1 MRARIMG
8 ILNVTPDSFFDGGR
22 FTQPARAIARGREM
36 LREGADI
43 IDVGG
48 ESTRPGADP
57 VPIDLECERV
67 CAVVEAL
74 AGDCLVS
81 VDTRHEIVAR
91 SAVAAGARW
100 VNDISATLAP
110 VAAELSVGWI
120 AMHMQGVPS
129 TMQHAPHYTDV
140 VTEVQS
146 FLRTRAEQAEML
158 GVPEIMIDP
167 GIGFGKTKD
176 HNLALI
182 DALEELTNM
191 PYPVVVGTSRKSF
204 IGQVLGLPDPAD
216 RLVGSLAV
224 AAIAAARGAAVIRT
238 HDVAPTAQAV
248 RMATAVRSRSAHR
261 SPLLAPVIDHG

>member
-1 MRARIMG
+1 MHARIMG
-8 ILNVTPDSFFDGGR
+8 ILDVTPDSFFDGGR
-22 FTQPARAIARGREM
+22 FTQPATAIARGREM

-67 CAVVEAL
+67 CTVVEAL

-100 VNDISATLAP
+100 VNDVSATLAP

-120 AMHMQGVPS
+120 AMHMQGEPS
-129 TMQHAPHYTDV
+129 TMQDAPHYTDV
-140 VTEVQS
+140 VTEVHS
-146 FLRTRAEQAEML
+146 FLRTRAGQAEIL

-167 GIGFGKTKD
+167 GIGFGKTTE

-182 DALEELTNM
+182 DALEELTET
-191 PYPVVVGTSRKSF
+191 PYPVVVGASRKTF

-248 RMATAVRSRSAHR
+248 RMAAAVRSRSADS
-261 SPLLAPVIDHG
+261 SPRLAPVLDRG